1 MDKTNDIHL
10 DKLFET
16 KEIIPNSFLT
26 TIEEEMLVLQ
36 NKISELE
43 KKNLNLLIQNSAS
56 QKFKDEI
63 YLRDKSL
70 NSLKEE
76 LHKTEKQLSGK
87 EGEILH
93 YKTELIRLQTELD
106 TYTKSIQIEKQNFL
120 QEKKKIE
127 GHAFDFVFDISQKYK
142 DGLTQNEVMLNQI
155 KADLEKANLQ
165 INEKEAKLVESQQH
179 IASLKDKIN
188 YLNQSY
194 ESEKNN
200 FFIEKKK
207 IENQAFEFVN
217 DNYKLEIDVLNLKN
231 QLSDTQSKFDKTKF
245 NLDLKTTE
253 LRQTEILLQEQTLK
267 CDNLLNQLEE
277 IKSTHAELTFEKESD
292 ISNYKLQIEALNE
305 QIEFAK
311 KQYEDETGYK
321 LKLEQNKS
329 SLALEKTLLQSALST
344 LQLENASLKDQQT
357 KVNLQLEN
365 LQTSSALQ
373 LENIQAYTA
382 QQIENIQTNTAL
394 QIDNI
399 QTAANLK
406 IENIQEIVAQKE
418 EFIFSMQQDM
428 KNFEN
433 KVTLKQQEITTL
445 SEALENLK
453 IEKNKLSVEA
463 NENQKLLLQKIEAQH
478 ESEIN
483 QYQTKI
489 DHLKSELTEVQRQKE
504 DAKITFDN
512 LSQQLKAQLNDQ
524 NHVIGHL
531 SVEMTELENLIDTQK
546 NELENIKIIKLNLE
560 SALTHLQFEIENKDE
575 QIKQNQMSFSSREEE
590 LKLKINLITE
600 QLTQSQMQ
608 CKSAE
613 ETIEHLN
620 SKIYQ
625 MECEFSNA
633 VTTIKKLELE
643 LVENKEEAKKTH
655 QYEFEALK
663 QNHFE
668 IQKNELQEKSKLMLQ
683 INDLEQM
690 LQMKTKEF
698 EVQENIAKSLT
709 KQTVQYVDFIET
721 ERLQIKK
728 VLNQLTVEIKTAV
741 TLHPLKDYRDAT
753 ELELT
758 KVELELRKMPA
769 SSSLRTKVE
778 MRLEQLYIQRNQLND
793 LINKTE
799 KHILSFEAELI
810 KVENMAQVLEIPVP
824 PSSSIK
830 TGPQ

>member
-1 MDKTNDIHL
+1 MRCFMDKTNDIHL
-10 DKLFET
+10 EKLFET

-63 YLRDKSL
+63 SLRDKSL

-165 INEKEAKLVESQQH
+165 INEKEAKLFESQQH

-267 CDNLLNQLEE
+267 CDNLLNQIEE
-277 IKSTHAELTFEKESD
+277 IKSTHAELLFEKESD
-292 ISNYKLQIEALNE
+292 ISNYKLQVEALNE

-329 SLALEKTLLQSALST
+329 SLALEKTLLQSALSA
-344 LQLENASLKDQQT
+344 LQLENTSFKDQLT
-357 KVNLQLEN
+357 EVNLQLEN
-365 LQTSSALQ
+365 LQTSTALQ
-373 LENIQAYTA
+373 L
-382 QQIENIQTNTAL
+382 ENIQTNTAL

-406 IENIQEIVAQKE
+406 IENIQQIVTQKE

-428 KNFEN
+428 KAFEN

-445 SEALENLK
+445 SEELNNLK
-453 IEKNKLSVEA
+453 NEKNKLSVEA
-463 NENQKLLLQKIEAQH
+463 AENHKLLLQNIASSEDNLNKIKVQH

-489 DHLKSELTEVQRQKE
+489 DHLKSEITEVQRQKE
-504 DAKITFDN
+504 DAKITFES
-512 LSQQLKAQLNDQ
+512 LSEQLKEQLNDQ
-524 NHVIGHL
+524 NHVISHL

-546 NELENIKIIKLNLE
+546 IELENIKKVKLNLE
-560 SALTHLQFEIENKDE
+560 STVTDLQLEIETKNE
-575 QIKQNQMSFSSREEE
+575 QIKKNQISFSSREEE
-590 LKLKINLITE
+590 LKTKINLITE

-608 CKSAE
+608 CKKAE
-613 ETIEHLN
+613 ETLEQLN
-620 SKIYQ
+620 SKVYQ
-625 MECEFSNA
+625 MECELSN
-633 VTTIKKLELE
+633 TLSTIKKLEIE
-643 LVENKEEAKKTH
+643 LVENKEEISKTH
-655 QYEFEALK
+655 QYELEALK
-663 QNHFE
+663 QSHLE
-668 IQKNELQEKSKLMLQ
+668 IQKNEIQEKSKLMLQ
-683 INDLEQM
+683 INNLEQM
-690 LQMKTKEF
+690 LQIKTKDF
-698 EVQENIAKSLT
+698 EKQENIANSLT

-824 PSSSIK
+824 PSSSIS
-830 TGPQ
+830 

>member
-10 DKLFET
+10 EKLFET

-63 YLRDKSL
+63 SLRDKSL

-106 TYTKSIQIEKQNFL
+106 SYTKSIQIEKQNFL

-165 INEKEAKLVESQQH
+165 INEKEAKLFESQQH

-277 IKSTHAELTFEKESD
+277 IKSTHAELLFEKESD

-329 SLALEKTLLQSALST
+329 SLALEKTLLQSALSA
-344 LQLENASLKDQQT
+344 LQLENTSLKDQLT
-357 KVNLQLEN
+357 EVNLQLE
-365 LQTSSALQ
+365 
-373 LENIQAYTA
+373 
-382 QQIENIQTNTAL
+382 
-394 QIDNI
+394 NI

-406 IENIQEIVAQKE
+406 IENIQQIVTQKE

-428 KNFEN
+428 KAFEN

-445 SEALENLK
+445 SEELNNLK
-453 IEKNKLSVEA
+453 NEKNKLSVEA
-463 NENQKLLLQKIEAQH
+463 AENHKLLLQNIASSEDNLNKIKAQH

-489 DHLKSELTEVQRQKE
+489 DHLKSEITEVQRQKE
-504 DAKITFDN
+504 DAKITFES
-512 LSQQLKAQLNDQ
+512 LSEQLKAQLNDQ

-546 NELENIKIIKLNLE
+546 IELENIKKVKLNLE
-560 SALTHLQFEIENKDE
+560 STVTDLQLEIETKNE
-575 QIKQNQMSFSSREEE
+575 QIKENQISFSSREEE
-590 LKLKINLITE
+590 LKTKINLITE

-608 CKSAE
+608 CKKAE
-613 ETIEHLN
+613 ETLEQLN
-620 SKIYQ
+620 SKVYQ
-625 MECEFSNA
+625 MECELSN
-633 VTTIKKLELE
+633 TLSTIKKLEIE
-643 LVENKEEAKKTH
+643 LVENKEEISKMH
-655 QYEFEALK
+655 QYELEALK
-663 QNHFE
+663 QSHLE
-668 IQKNELQEKSKLMLQ
+668 IQKNEIQEKSKLMLQ
-683 INDLEQM
+683 INNLEQM
-690 LQMKTKEF
+690 LQIKTKDF
-698 EVQENIAKSLT
+698 EKQENIANSLT

-824 PSSSIK
+824 PSSSIS
-830 TGPQ
+830 